1 MMEEPSKFRSDYYS
15 LCLVGSNRSLFSG
28 SNEGESEQVHV
39 EEIKCTGCND
49 PSNCPNCTKA
59 KNSEEFEQISKQLQ
73 SLSKTVTALQ
83 QTFNGVDSCESD
95 EESNEDN
102 SHMFVSPNSD
112 FHGDGY
118 QWIEDD
124 EFYLTPCGGELIMG
138 ASPFS
143 DTGACAEWINEY
155 ADDTSCNDEFEFYG
169 NFASERVTDHHFQPP
184 VKEAD
189 GFTRHP
195 DGVNVA
201 PPQIQNS
208 SVPRDRNV
216 PAPCGSYSRQRVL
229 RKVEGHGH
237 VIHHGNRK
245 EVTRETGERTDHVL
259 DHQVIFISYFISIPE
274 SLVFVGYFYIILFLP
289 NEKSMASQFQKLFI

>member
-1 MMEEPSKFRSDYYS
+1 MFQEERGDERGRQSSKESSPMIEQPSKFRSDYYS
-15 LCLVGSNRSLFSG
+15 LCMVGSNRSLFSG
-28 SNEGESEQVHV
+28 SNEGESEQVQT
-39 EEIKCTGCND
+39 EETKCTGCKD
-49 PSNCPNCTKA
+49 PSKCANCTKA

-83 QTFNGVDSCESD
+83 QTFNGVDSCDSD
-95 EESNEDN
+95 EESNEDH

-169 NFASERVTDHHFQPP
+169 NFASENVTDHQFQPP
-184 VKEAD
+184 IKEED
-189 GFTRHP
+189 ETQRHP
-195 DGVNVA
+195 ELNGV
-201 PPQIQNS
+201 PPSAQS
-208 SVPRDRNV
+208 SQANLDRNMPV
-216 PAPCGSYSRQRVL
+216 PCDSYSRQRGL
-229 RKVEGHGH
+229 RRVEGHGH
-237 VIHHGNRK
+237 PKHHSEGHLPSQPSHHRK
-245 EVTRETGERTDHVL
+245 ELIREPRERTENNRVL
-259 DHQVIFISYFISIPE
+259 DPQVRIT
-274 SLVFVGYFYIILFLP
+274 
-289 NEKSMASQFQKLFI
+289 